1 MLTFAKLK
9 PQNVRAPTLQVM
21 LQGLL
26 VAFAFL
32 LSLGAHAQSSACV
45 ANETAQILRYQQEVG
60 RQVRWGHCLS
70 QLVQASMQSR

>member
-9 PQNVRAPTLQVM
+9 PQNVRAPSLQVM

-45 ANETAQILRYQQEVG
+45 ANETAQNFAVPAGGWLAGSVG
-60 RQVRWGHCLS
+60 PLS
-70 QLVQASMQSR
+70 